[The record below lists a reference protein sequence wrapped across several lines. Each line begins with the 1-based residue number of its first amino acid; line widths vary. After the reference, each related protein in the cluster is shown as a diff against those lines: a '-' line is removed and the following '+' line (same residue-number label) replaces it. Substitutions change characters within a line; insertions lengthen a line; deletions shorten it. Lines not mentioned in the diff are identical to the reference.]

1 MNGTNIAIGVAVLV
15 IAFVVVFLVAGAVSL
30 PVPQWLLA
38 AVAAGVG
45 VIVWFAIVRGR
56 RA

>member
-1 MNGTNIAIGVAVLV
+1 MSGTDIAIGVAVLV
-15 IAFVVVFLVAGAVSL
+15 VVFVVVFLVAGALSV

-38 AVAAGVG
+38 AVAAGLG
-45 VIVWFAIVRGR
+45 VIVWFAILKGR

>member
-1 MNGTNIAIGVAVLV
+1 MNGTNVAIGVAVLV
-15 IAFVVVFLVAGAVSL
+15 VAFVIVFLVAGAVSL

-45 VIVWFAIVRGR
+45 VIVWFAIVRRR

>member
-1 MNGTNIAIGVAVLV
+1 MNGTDFAIGLAVLAV
-15 IAFVVVFLVAGAVSL
+15 AFVVVFMVAGAFNL

-38 AVAAGVG
+38 AVAAGLG
-45 VIVWFAIVRGR
+45 VIVWFAILQRR